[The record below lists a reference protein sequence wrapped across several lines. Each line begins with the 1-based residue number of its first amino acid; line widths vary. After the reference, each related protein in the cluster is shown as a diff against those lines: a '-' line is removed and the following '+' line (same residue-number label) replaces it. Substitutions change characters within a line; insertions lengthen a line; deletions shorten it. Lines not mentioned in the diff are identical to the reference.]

1 MPTDP
6 DTGVLAA
13 TVAQRFYIDGA
24 TKTEIADDLGLS
36 RFKVARLLNLAVA
49 QGIVRFSI
57 KAPLAYD
64 SELARTLAQ
73 RFGLRRAVVVRGSVH
88 DQDAAK
94 MRQRVGAAAA
104 AMLSERVTPEDVLGI
119 GWGRTTS
126 AMAHEIG
133 SLAKCTVVQMG
144 GIVGSSSENSLDVVR
159 RVSEIGGGEAYP
171 IFVPLVVS
179 DRATAAGLAQQPSVE
194 AAVARFEAITVATV
208 AVGSWDPPASEM
220 MRSLSDADRRLL
232 SEAGVRAEVLGT
244 FLRAD
249 GSRVDI
255 MNERTLAAG
264 YDVLRAIPDLI
275 LAAGGA
281 DKADAVL
288 AVFRAGLGHTLV
300 TDDALARRLLDL
312 APDGSDDPQRTP
324 A

>member
-1 MPTDP
+1 MPIDP

-24 TKTEIADDLGLS
+24 TKTVIADDLGLS
-36 RFKVARLLNLAVA
+36 RFKVARLLDIAVSE
-49 QGIVRFSI
+49 GIVSFSI

-64 SELARTLAQ
+64 TSLARALER
-73 RFGLRRAVVVRGSVH
+73 RFDLQRAVVVRSSVH
-88 DQDAAK
+88 DQDSAT
-94 MRQRVGAAAA
+94 MRRRVGAAAA
-104 AMLSERVTPEDVLGI
+104 SMLSELITPADILGI

-126 AMAHEIG
+126 AMAKEIS

-179 DRATAAGLAQQPSVE
+179 DLATANGLRQQSSVR
-194 AAVARFEAITVATV
+194 AAVERFEAITVAAV
-208 AVGSWDPPASEM
+208 AIGSWEPPASEM
-220 MRSLSDADRRLL
+220 MRSLNDADRQLL
-232 SEAGVRAEVLGT
+232 ANAGVVAEVLGT

-255 MNERTLAAG
+255 VDERTLAAD
-264 YDVLRAIPDLI
+264 YNVLMGIPNLI
-275 LAAGGA
+275 LTAGGA
-281 DKADAVL
+281 DKAAAVL
-288 AVFRAGLGHTLV
+288 AVFRAGLGRTLV
-300 TDDALARRLLDL
+300 TDDALASRLLEL
-312 APDGSDDPQRTP
+312 ARE
-324 A
+324 